1 MRRPRSCLHP
11 YGHRTR
17 VEDCVGIIDIN
28 ALNIPRG
35 LSDDARASV
44 DVSREVDGET
54 VESVIFL
61 IPTYPHFGGV
71 RWWLSCPS
79 CGGRSGKLY
88 LPTPQ
93 RASAG
98 TRISPIESFQFC
110 NRSSSLPVG

>member
-44 DVSREVDGET
+44 DVSRDVDGET

-79 CGGRSGKLY
+79 SPTAPGRVTPSN
-88 LPTPQ
+88 LP
-93 RASAG
+93 
-98 TRISPIESFQFC
+98 EDL
-110 NRSSSLPVG
+110 LPLGLVLRVGEQGLP